1 MPPRQLSRHRYT
13 RGVRDSVGRLA
24 LTARNPFRFVERED
38 TVEHTVVDGDTL
50 YTLAGRYYNVID
62 PERACG
68 LWWVIADFQPDPIF
82 DPTCM
87 LEPGRVMYIPSPL
100 VVTNEVFSEAR
111 RSTA

>member
-1 MPPRQLSRHRYT
+1 LF
-13 RGVRDSVGRLA
+13 

-38 TVEHTVVDGDTL
+38 TIEHTISEGDTL

-68 LWWVIADFQPDPIF
+68 LWWVIADFQPTPVH
-82 DPTCM
+82 DPTCL
-87 LEPGRVMYIPSPL
+87 LEVGRIVYVPSPT

-111 RSTA
+111 RTTA